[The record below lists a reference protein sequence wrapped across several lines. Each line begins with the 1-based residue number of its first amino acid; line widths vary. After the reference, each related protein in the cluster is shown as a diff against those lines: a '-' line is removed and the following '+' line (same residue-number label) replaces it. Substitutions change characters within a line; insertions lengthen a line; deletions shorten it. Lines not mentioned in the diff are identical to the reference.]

1 MAWQIAAFLAL
12 LCLAAERVAARSAN
26 VTLALVGVQGLAGA
40 DPAATS
46 WAAVLQLRGGAE
58 RWEQTPREGGKAGTR
73 WTFSCDDADHL
84 GLALARPGS
93 SMLVPDA
100 EVLPGAIAWLR
111 HHGHDR
117 LARDEGLTVLL
128 PTSAAAKARRSI
140 GAPCQLRPA
149 GQREGSSTATT
160 GHTIAGVT
168 LEAVRRF
175 VARSASVLEAA
186 QLLQTTAQPASD
198 AQQEEEAADGGADGS
213 GKARVRWRREP
224 SAALRRSGMFDEK
237 APCAEHTLELT
248 GCVAHHRGDVSAC
261 RREQRSYMRCS
272 KRQALG
278 DDAGVTAGAWSAS
291 GRSAA
296 EASGATAEAGS
307 QSAASSSAA
316 RSATVRQAE
325 RVIERAT
332 RGVRPGGAWAGSSL
346 GGSYADSPTQAA
358 EDAEAASREIARQG
372 TLQEAAHT
380 LQNSPQLQRLAD
392 ELRGLGGPSIDQELL
407 SAVGAPGAAALA
419 GKLARKQT
427 VGLPFQPLGGLPQ
440 VVPAPGLQGGMK
452 GAAAGQNRESAD
464 DGTRFR
470 TGSQAEE
477 GAVVAADTSACVLH
491 GTCPPAAFKLPPISV
506 PSLPYFLPVAI
517 GPFGPNLADAAGMI
531 IGAVIHG
538 VAGPEI
544 IQLVQQFVQAMMTT
558 IPPILRMVLVEGLI
572 PALPPMP
579 RMPDLNAIAARMMA
593 MLAAMKLKAEA
604 ELRRILAGVKLQQM
618 RLKQMLAGIQ
628 GALAQLMGQL
638 KASMR
643 VAAKALLAVK
653 PMALQLR
660 TGAAA
665 IAAMANKTALAVRD
679 KRVAEARERCD
690 TLDADGNA
698 TQADKDACLQQ
709 LVDEKDEAASQLQ
722 MALDRSAAGVAR
734 AESKAQA
741 AESRAREQAESV
753 LRASGVVPE
762 GSGAGTAAEVL
773 EAVAHSAEEEGWAD
787 EQDDTLPAAPTPSEV
802 KALRARIARMQQK
815 AAEKL
820 REIGDMQQ
828 SAVRSRRAWE
838 AVALREQ
845 EARRELELT
854 SADRRDDAAYRA
866 MRSGG
871 YTWRW
876 GAWRDGEGRGLGPGG
891 VGIGNAGSGV
901 EAAAAERERAQRAEA
916 AYATVATGSG
926 LPAAE
931 GADAASAAFLQ
942 REAASARAGR
952 AEEEEVPHADDVMAA
967 AAAPHLLDAADAA
980 LAFHAARNDGDGEAA
995 SEAAARR
1002 KAHIRS
1008 GSSAARQAM
1017 LLQAGARGGA
1027 GRAADS
1033 AEAGAST
1040 DQGGASLLQ
1049 AGGSQRN
1056 GVIADIVATQ
1066 TVSKVTVTAVKVLT
1080 QAFSRVISA
1089 AIYDSVTG
1097 EVSSQ
1102 VKAKATSA
1110 LVQGASR
1117 AAMTAVHGAVAAG
1130 LERAMPPLLRRSV
1143 TRSAAHSITRSVS
1156 HSLVH
1161 VLPRLLAAP
1170 RASILCCHDCI
1181 MGNGTGCD
1189 CCPDSSADPRGANDV
1204 PASLRWWEWSAPD
1217 APNRGGLYPPPPPQ
1231 GTHAV
1236 AEAEAEDVVSTLT
1249 SAKAMGAVEEPPA
1262 EATWGVGKEAEGG

>member
-1 MAWQIAAFLAL
+1 
-12 LCLAAERVAARSAN
+12 
-26 VTLALVGVQGLAGA
+26 
-40 DPAATS
+40 
-46 WAAVLQLRGGAE
+46 
-58 RWEQTPREGGKAGTR
+58 
-73 WTFSCDDADHL
+73 
-84 GLALARPGS
+84 
-93 SMLVPDA
+93 
-100 EVLPGAIAWLR
+100 
-111 HHGHDR
+111 
-117 LARDEGLTVLL
+117 
-128 PTSAAAKARRSI
+128 
-140 GAPCQLRPA
+140 
-149 GQREGSSTATT
+149 
-160 GHTIAGVT
+160 
-168 LEAVRRF
+168 
-175 VARSASVLEAA
+175 
-186 QLLQTTAQPASD
+186 
-198 AQQEEEAADGGADGS
+198 
-213 GKARVRWRREP
+213 
-224 SAALRRSGMFDEK
+224 
-237 APCAEHTLELT
+237 
-248 GCVAHHRGDVSAC
+248 
-261 RREQRSYMRCS
+261 MR
-272 KRQALG
+272 
-278 DDAGVTAGAWSAS
+278 
-291 GRSAA
+291 
-296 EASGATAEAGS
+296 
-307 QSAASSSAA
+307 
-316 RSATVRQAE
+316 
-325 RVIERAT
+325 
-332 RGVRPGGAWAGSSL
+332 
-346 GGSYADSPTQAA
+346 
-358 EDAEAASREIARQG
+358 
-372 TLQEAAHT
+372 
-380 LQNSPQLQRLAD
+380 
-392 ELRGLGGPSIDQELL
+392 
-407 SAVGAPGAAALA
+407 GAAA
-419 GKLARKQT
+419 ARD
-427 VGLPFQPLGGLPQ
+427 
-440 VVPAPGLQGGMK
+440 
-452 GAAAGQNRESAD
+452 RDSAE

-470 TGSQAEE
+470 AGSQAED

-604 ELRRILAGVKLQQM
+604 ELRRVLAGVKLQQM
-618 RLKQMLAGIQ
+618 RLKQTLAGIQ

-643 VAAKALLAVK
+643 VAAKALLAARPV
-653 PMALQLR
+653 AAQLR
-660 TGAAA
+660 SGAAV

-679 KRVAEARERCD
+679 KRVAEAQERCD
-690 TLDADGNA
+690 ALDADANA
-698 TQADKDACLQQ
+698 TQADKDSCLQQ
-709 LVDEKDEAASQLQ
+709 LVDEKDEAAAQLQ
-722 MALDRSAAGVAR
+722 LALDRSAAGVAR

-773 EAVAHSAEEEGWAD
+773 EAVARSAEEEGWAEED
-787 EQDDTLPAAPTPSEV
+787 DDTLPPAPTPSEI
-802 KALRARIARMQQK
+802 KALRARIARMQQQ
-815 AAEKL
+815 AADKL
-820 REIGDMQQ
+820 REIGDLQQ

-876 GAWRDGEGRGLGPGG
+876 GAWRDGEGRGLGPGA

-901 EAAAAERERAQRAEA
+901 EAAAAERQRAQRAEA
-916 AYATVATGSG
+916 AYAAVSSG
-926 LPAAE
+926 ADRAAE
-931 GADAASAAFLQ
+931 GGGAASLLQ
-942 REAASARAGR
+942 REGSPARPARPPLEEAVAAAAAAAA
-952 AEEEEVPHADDVMAA
+952 AEEEEEEEEEAHADDVMAA
-967 AAAPHLLDAADAA
+967 AVAPHLLDAAEAA
-980 LAFHAARNDGDGEAA
+980 LAANAARSAGRHD
-995 SEAAARR
+995 AAADAAERR
-1002 KAHIRS
+1002 REHIRS
-1008 GSSAARQAM
+1008 GSSAARQAL
-1017 LLQAGARGGA
+1017 LLQTQAREGTGGDGDSSAQPKQAAAGSGA
-1027 GRAADS
+1027 
-1033 AEAGAST
+1033 
-1040 DQGGASLLQ
+1040 ASLLQ
-1049 AGGSQRN
+1049 ASANQRN

-1110 LVQGASR
+1110 LVQGASK

-1143 TRSAAHSITRSVS
+1143 TRSTAHSVTRAVS

-1189 CCPDSSADPRGANDV
+1189 CCPDASPDPRGANDV

-1217 APNRGGLYPPPPPQ
+1217 APIRGGLYPPPPPQ

-1262 EATWGVGKEAEGG
+1262 EATWGVGKEADGS